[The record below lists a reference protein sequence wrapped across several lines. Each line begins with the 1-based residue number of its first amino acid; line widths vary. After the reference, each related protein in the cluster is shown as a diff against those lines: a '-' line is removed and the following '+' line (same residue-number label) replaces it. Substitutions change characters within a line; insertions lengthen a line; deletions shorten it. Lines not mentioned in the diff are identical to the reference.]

1 MSQASSTWIDD
12 LGRDVRFG
20 LRSLLRS
27 PAFTV
32 VAILCLALGI
42 GANAAIFSV
51 LNAVLL
57 RPLPY
62 PEPDRLV
69 RIWEAMDNF
78 TGTVSIPNYRDW
90 VQQQTGF
97 EQLAAWRRGSANL
110 QGTGEPERVRSVSA
124 TPNLFS
130 VLGRGPQ
137 LGRVFDP
144 VRDEPGKAQIAV
156 VAEGLWRTRFGADPG
171 LVGRTLRL
179 DGRQYEVIG
188 IMPAS
193 FDFPPGWSR
202 TDVWLLYVPS
212 PEDLRQRGNHFLNV
226 AGRLKRGVSLGQA
239 TAQLKTV
246 AARIAKQYPAEQ
258 AGRSVKILPFQ
269 DAVVGNV
276 RPALLI
282 LFGAVGL
289 VLLIACANVANLLLA
304 RAAVRQ
310 REVAI
315 RLALGAGCSRLVRQ
329 FLVES
334 LVLALAG
341 AGLGLLLARAG
352 LAGLA
357 PLA

>member
-1 MSQASSTWIDD
+1 MSPTTPTNWIDD

-20 LRSLLRS
+20 LRSLIRS
-27 PAFTV
+27 PAFTL

-69 RIWEAMDNF
+69 RVWESADNF
-78 TGTVSIPNYRDW
+78 IGSVSIPNYRDW
-90 VQQQTGF
+90 VQQATGF
-97 EQLAAWRRGSANL
+97 EQLATWRGGSANL
-110 QGTGEPERVRSVSA
+110 QGSGEPERVQSVKS
-124 TPNLFS
+124 TPNLFQ
-130 VLGRGPQ
+130 VLHSRPQ

-144 VRDEPGKAQIAV
+144 ARDEPGKAQVAV
-156 VAEGLWRTRFGADPG
+156 VGDALWHSRFGSDPG

-179 DGRQYEVIG
+179 DDKLYEVIG
-188 IMPAS
+188 VMPPS
-193 FDFPPGWSR
+193 FDFPPGWSK
-202 TDVWLLYVPS
+202 TDLWVLDVPS
-212 PEDLRQRGNHFLNV
+212 PEDVRERGNHMLNV

-246 AARIAKQYPAEQ
+246 AARLAKQYPAEQ
-258 AGRSVKILPFQ
+258 TGRTVKLLPLQ
-269 DAVVGNV
+269 EAVVGNV

-282 LFGAVGL
+282 LFGAVAL

-315 RLALGAGCSRLVRQ
+315 RLALGAGRARLVRQ

-334 LVLALAG
+334 LVLAIAG
-341 AGLGLLLARAG
+341 AGLGLLLARAS
-352 LAGLA
+352 L
-357 PLA
+357 